1 MAIVV
6 GNVVVLASRPPSV
19 PTLAS
24 MSSRLSPV
32 VIITVVRL
40 TGAVAGL
47 TAKAMRKSPSRDIY
61 GKYDSSKNV
70 GFAENLL
77 STEGLHMSYDK
88 EMASPRLPM
97 SYDEESANPMALDH
111 RTATFEGEHSQH
123 STTIHVAVRALCS
136 STHDLLFTAR
146 RLLYS
151 RSQLAP

>member
-1 MAIVV
+1 MV

-24 MSSRLSPV
+24 TSSRLSPV

-40 TGAVAGL
+40 TGAAAGL

-88 EMASPRLPM
+88 ELASPRLPM
-97 SYDEESANPMALDH
+97 SFDEESANPIALDH
-111 RTATFEGEHSQH
+111 RTATFEHSQH

-136 STHDLLFTAR
+136 HDLLFTAR